1 MKKIILPSLFGL
13 LLLGSCKKDYTCS
26 CTSTST
32 RTDSSGPSV
41 DVSNDKMTFTKV
53 SKKFMTDKAE
63 CYSTENTYT
72 DAEGEALGFNLSTGE
87 MMYGPV
93 TYSTVNTCT
102 ISK

>member
-13 LLLGSCKKDYTCS
+13 LLLGSCKKDYS
-26 CTSTST
+26 CTCVSTST

-41 DVSNDKMTFTKV
+41 DVTNDKVTYTKV

-63 CYSTENTYT
+63 CYSTESTYT
-72 DAEGEALGFNLSTGE
+72 NAKEEMLGINPTTLE
-87 MMYGPV
+87 VMYGPV

>member
-26 CTSTST
+26 CVSTST

-41 DVSNDKMTFTKV
+41 DVSNDKVTFTKV

-63 CYSTENTYT
+63 CYSTESTYT
-72 DAEGEALGFNLSTGE
+72 NANEEMLGINPSTFE
-87 MMYGPV
+87 VMYGPV
-93 TYSTVNTCT
+93 TYSNVNTCT

>member
-26 CTSTST
+26 CVSTST
-32 RTDSSGPSV
+32 RTDSSGSSV

-72 DAEGEALGFNLSTGE
+72 NAKEEMLGINPSTFAV
-87 MMYGPV
+87 MYGPV

>member
-26 CTSTST
+26 CVSTST
-32 RTDSSGPSV
+32 TTDSSGPSV
-41 DVSNDKMTFTKV
+41 DVSNDKVTFTKV

-63 CYSTENTYT
+63 CYSTESTYT
-72 DAEGEALGFNLSTGE
+72 DAQGEEFYNWMTNE
-87 MMYGPV
+87 YTYGPV

>member
-13 LLLGSCKKDYTCS
+13 LLLGSCKKDYS
-26 CTSTST
+26 CTCVSTST

-41 DVSNDKMTFTKV
+41 DVTNDKVTYTKV
-53 SKKFMTDKAE
+53 SKKFMTNKAE
-63 CYSTENTYT
+63 CYSTESTYT
-72 DAEGEALGFNLSTGE
+72 NAKEEMLGINPSTFE
-87 MMYGPV
+87 VMYGPV